1 MKRVLNVLKEYA
13 WILAALFCTVLWG
26 TASPTIKLGYAI
38 FPVDTSESFNIIL
51 FAGIRF
57 VGAGII
63 TLLITK
69 LLTGESPALSKNMIA
84 PIVVLSVFQT
94 FFQYIFL
101 YLGLAAVQASVGAI
115 LTGTS
120 VFFTVIL
127 VTMIFRTEP
136 LTGRKLLATVLGLI
150 GIIVLNIGK
159 NFNFQFRLNAEG
171 LVLMSSLIN
180 ALANFF
186 MSKYSK
192 KHNPMTL
199 TGYQFLLGGL
209 SLVIISVLMGGSLG
223 IPDIRGI
230 GIMFFLMLVAS
241 LAYGIWSM
249 LLQTKPTSH
258 VVIFHSFTPVFG
270 TFFSWILFDDDIWN
284 WRILI
289 ALALISLGAL
299 LVNYVPKE
307 SKKTVEN

>member
-1 MKRVLNVLKEYA
+1 MYS
-13 WILAALFCTVLWG
+13 ALG
-26 TASPTIKLGYAI
+26 YGYAI
-38 FPVDTSESFNIIL
+38 FPVDTSEPFNVIL

-63 TLLITK
+63 TLLITNPF
-69 LLTGESPALSKNMIA
+69 TRENPVPSKNMIC
-84 PIVVLSVFQT
+84 PIIVLSVFQT
-94 FFQYIFL
+94 ALQYIFL
-101 YLGLAAVQASVGAI
+101 FLGLAAVQASVGAI

-136 LTGRKLLATVLGLI
+136 LTGRKISATVLGLI

-159 NFNFQFRLNAEG
+159 NFSFQFRLNAEG
-171 LVLMSSLIN
+171 LVLMSSLMN

-192 KHNPMTL
+192 KHNPMAL

-209 SLVIISVLMGGSLG
+209 SLVIISVLMGGRVG
-223 IPDIRGI
+223 IPDIRGV
-230 GIMFFLMLVAS
+230 GVMFFLMLVAS

-249 LLQTKPTSH
+249 LLKTKTTSH
-258 VVIFHSFTPVFG
+258 EVTPK
-270 TFFSWILFDDDIWN
+270 S
-284 WRILI
+284 
-289 ALALISLGAL
+289 
-299 LVNYVPKE
+299 
-307 SKKTVEN
+307 